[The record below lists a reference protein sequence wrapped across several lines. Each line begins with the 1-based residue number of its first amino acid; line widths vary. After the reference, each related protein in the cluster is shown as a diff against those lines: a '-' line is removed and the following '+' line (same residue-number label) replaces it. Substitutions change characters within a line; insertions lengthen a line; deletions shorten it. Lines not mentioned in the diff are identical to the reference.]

1 MLFSFLILL
10 QEQEEVHPEEVLA
23 GPVVGEAPRP
33 IAQEEEITLVDWFP
47 VLEAGNLH
55 FEGLRHFQGTITR
68 YTTAAVKTRVGQGQ
82 SCSHVRLTDG
92 NTCHLLGCLR
102 DVNNHVPT
110 SGGHASA
117 TAPSFTSTS
126 PRSRSTIRVD
136 AADVA
141 TDSEYAGTGTSH
153 DAAFSGTRHTVT
165 HPQVYDTYGCCSGV
179 FTHHLVQEARST
191 HELLSWTFS
200 TILSCLSAGSSRG
213 LKRGH
218 GVSALS
224 ISPRT

>member
-1 MLFSFLILL
+1 MASYERCSGITIRGPVQEKILATSL
-10 QEQEEVHPEEVLA
+10 ALEQEEVHTEEVLAGPVVGEAPRPIAQEQEEVHPEEVLA

-117 TAPSFTSTS
+117 TAPSFTMG
-126 PRSRSTIRVD
+126 
-136 AADVA
+136 
-141 TDSEYAGTGTSH
+141 Y
-153 DAAFSGTRHTVT
+153 
-165 HPQVYDTYGCCSGV
+165 
-179 FTHHLVQEARST
+179 
-191 HELLSWTFS
+191 
-200 TILSCLSAGSSRG
+200 
-213 LKRGH
+213 
-218 GVSALS
+218 
-224 ISPRT
+224 